1 MELKE
6 RIIADL
12 KQAMR
17 DRDQPRLD
25 AIRMLRAAIQR
36 REVDERT
43 ELDDTQVL
51 AVIEKL
57 VKQGRDAIAQ
67 FDQGGRQDLSDKEQ
81 QQIDVY
87 GAYLPEPL
95 SAAAVDALIET
106 AIQETGA
113 GSMRDMGK
121 VMALLKER
129 LAGRAE
135 MGAVSA
141 RVKARL
147 G

>member
-36 REVDERT
+36 REVDDRT
-43 ELDDTQVL
+43 ELDDAQVL

-95 SAAAVDALIET
+95 DTAAVDALIEA
-106 AIQETGA
+106 AIQETDA

-135 MGAVSA
+135 MGSVSA